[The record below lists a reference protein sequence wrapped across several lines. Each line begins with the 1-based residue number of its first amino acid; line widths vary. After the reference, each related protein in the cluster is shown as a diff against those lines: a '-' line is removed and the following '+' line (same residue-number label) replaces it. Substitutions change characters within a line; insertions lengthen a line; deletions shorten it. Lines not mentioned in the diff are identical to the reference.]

1 MRKRVWIKLNPGSD
15 TYYHITSDRILNF
28 VNLNFLSNMWL
39 ISLLQNMRLI
49 NWKSKWQPIPVFL
62 PGKSHGQRS
71 LGGYSPRGRERVR
84 HELATNK
91 DNMTYRYSTTQSMNI
106 LSGWQIP
113 SNPFPEM
120 PYCPNLPAPAPS
132 GEMGMEGWPCWF
144 KGHNKDIF

>member
-1 MRKRVWIKLNPGSD
+1 MASQCFK
-15 TYYHITSDRILNF
+15 
-28 VNLNFLSNMWL
+28 L
-39 ISLLQNMRLI
+39 ISIMTYKAPGCLNGKESICQCRRPRFDSWVGKI
-49 NWKSKWQPIPVFL
+49 PWISKWQPIPVFL

-113 SNPFPEM
+113 NNPFPEM